1 MDARDQIDPSLE
13 PVVELTDGE
22 VAAVVLAPLGSTDGH
37 GGVDPGLDDSL
48 ERAAQT
54 ASDLHRA
61 LGQVL
66 PVWVPVDGHEQLDRW
81 PTQMPE
87 LLDRHRLPASALVV
101 VVTERMAAEDPER
114 TATALRAMRALGVVS
129 ALDRFGSTADALRLL
144 RLLPVSQVT
153 VDVDLLDGP
162 AVLEAVVELA
172 HTVGV
177 VVTVVGVD
185 RIEALLDLRRLGVD
199 CVQGPLLCAAD
210 RTALA
215 QPWCGLELPAA
226 EDALAAP
233 AARVLGGGGP
243 RAKFLRAL
251 LEVVSDAVI
260 VTDAVADPRR
270 NRIVHV
276 NPGFTAQTGFTASD
290 IIGRSPI
297 ALDPPQVNRDRL
309 EELFEAMGA
318 GRGADV
324 ETQARRRDGTTF
336 PCGVRL
342 TPVRDNAGAVT
353 HWVQVRRDLSQ
364 NRAVERERSWFQWL
378 VERGD
383 RGTLLVDDHG
393 FVLYANQA
401 MADLAGVDPLD
412 LVGRTVGDLLPVDA
426 LDPTAD
432 PETGWELL
440 PIRPGPSI
448 PVTVERRAL
457 DIDGLEGVRAVLC
470 DDLRPRLRRR
480 ALAGLAGEFAAET
493 LRFDLVSSEWT
504 ERLAELLR
512 SVVEAL
518 ELDRAEV
525 VLLDDARM
533 ELVPLV
539 DHDRACGGPR
549 PDPTPTAYRAVRLWL
564 KAVRQGQAMYLR
576 GDESDRPSW
585 WRERAPGS
593 EVGPLAARA
602 DLPLRAGE
610 QLLGVLTV
618 ELDAPGRV
626 RAWDDDERRL
636 LGHLGE
642 TIAQLLLRVRSV
654 RAVVAR
660 EAELS
665 AVLASVTDVL
675 FVVDREWR
683 LRFVSRAARALG
695 FVPAELAGAPM
706 ATLVHPE
713 DFGFLCDLLSGADAA
728 AGTVSVR
735 VRLLTADDSWRWFE
749 ANLGEA
755 RTGDGWLVAC
765 RDIDDKVLEEAEA
778 TYRAVLDTLVMESA
792 QQVVSYGAS
801 GFVAQLDAFV
811 ARLGEAMAVDR
822 VWIDMVEEDGE
833 TVRRM
838 VAWSAPD
845 LPTVP
850 PADPPAEPVSIQ
862 ADSAWMSYL
871 QEQSPVVVADA
882 DLDDGYREARVGLPE
897 PSPRSL
903 VCVTILLKDVFG
915 GTLGVGHD
923 HDAREWTT
931 TEVNAVQTLGGIVSA
946 ALATHKLDLALR
958 ENEAKFRRLS
968 DQATELVATLAPD
981 GVITYV
987 SASVE
992 TILGWPAFQL
1002 VGTGITQL
1010 IHPSEHDKANRLLS
1024 GIVWSAKAV
1033 EQLRL
1038 RHADGSYRWLACT
1051 FSALKDRVGRLLEVR
1066 ILADEVRDPGERFL
1080 TVDPETNLPDRV
1092 EIERQIE
1099 LLGAE
1104 AGVGV
1109 IVVDV
1114 EVADI
1119 DDVGAEVLR
1128 PIAERVT
1135 GRLRGTDILGRVGPN
1150 TLAVVCPR
1158 ADGAGLGVLSGRLV
1172 EWVAEHVLTTHAT
1185 VAPVPILGAVAGG
1198 AGTSGRVMLMAAE
1211 RAAAKARETG
1221 QVALVRF

>member
-1 MDARDQIDPSLE
+1 MDARDQTALTLE
-13 PVVELTDGE
+13 PVVELADGE
-22 VAAVVLAPLGSTDGH
+22 VAAVVLGLVGSAAAHDA
-37 GGVDPGLDDSL
+37 VAAAFDDVL
-48 ERAAQT
+48 EWAAGT
-54 ASDLHRA
+54 AADLQRA

-66 PVWVPVDGHEQLDRW
+66 PVWVPVADHLLLERSAQL
-81 PTQMPE
+81 MPE
-87 LLDRHRLPASALVV
+87 LLDRHRLPASALVMA
-101 VVTERMAAEDPER
+101 VTERLAAEDAER
-114 TATALRAMRALGVVS
+114 TANALRALRSLGVVS
-129 ALDRFGSTADALRLL
+129 ALDHFGTTADALRLL

-153 VDVDLLDGP
+153 VDADLLDGP

-185 RIEALLDLRRLGVD
+185 RIEAVQDLQRLGVD
-199 CVQGPLLCAAD
+199 RVQGPLFPAAD

-215 QPWCGLELPAA
+215 QPWCGLELPSA

-243 RAKFLRAL
+243 RAQFLRAL
-251 LEVVSDAVI
+251 LEVVSDAVV

-276 NPGFTAQTGFTASD
+276 NPGFTAQTGFAASD
-290 IIGRSPI
+290 IVGRSPI

-309 EELFEAMGA
+309 EELFEAMAA
-318 GRGADV
+318 GHGADV

-342 TPVRDNAGAVT
+342 SPVRDNAGAVT

-412 LVGRTVGDLLPVDA
+412 LVGRTVGDLLPADA
-426 LDPTAD
+426 LDPAAD
-432 PETGWELL
+432 PEAGWELL
-440 PIRPGPSI
+440 PIRPGPAI

-457 DIDGLEGVRAVLC
+457 DVDGLEGVRAVLC
-470 DDLRPRLRRR
+470 DDLRPKLRRR

-518 ELDRAEV
+518 ELDHAEV
-525 VLLDDARM
+525 LLLEDPRS
-533 ELVPLV
+533 ELAPLV
-539 DHDRACGGPR
+539 DYDRACGGPR
-549 PDPTPTAYRAVRLWL
+549 PNPTPTAYRAVRLWL

-576 GDESDRPSW
+576 GDEPDRPSW

-602 DLPLRAGE
+602 DIPLRAGE

-618 ELDAPGRV
+618 ELDSPGRV

-713 DFGFLCDLLSGADAA
+713 DLGFLCDLLSGADAA

-822 VWIDMVEEDGE
+822 VWIDMVEEDGQ
-833 TVRRM
+833 TVRQM
-838 VAWSAPD
+838 VSWSAPG
-845 LPTVP
+845 LPV
-850 PADPPAEPVSIQ
+850 DPPAEPLSRE
-862 ADSAWMSYL
+862 AGSAWLDYL
-871 QEQSPVVVADA
+871 QEHSPVVVADA
-882 DLDDGYREARVGLPE
+882 DLDDGYRQARVGLPE

-903 VCVTILLKDVFG
+903 VSVTILLKDVFG

-923 HDAREWTT
+923 HDARDWTT

-946 ALATHKLDLALR
+946 AFATHKLDLALR

-1099 LLGAE
+1099 QLGAD

-1198 AGTSGRVMLMAAE
+1198 AGTSGRVLLMAAE